1 MIPRLEV
8 VQRLRPIDLVSPGA
22 PVVSDGPGRHPLPR
36 PAPYAAAAA
45 TLSGQGRV
53 TLVLASGADRIEVRL
68 EDSALALSVTAHGR
82 TTGHRSRR
90 HGRVRSPEA
99 VGISLTGTHLSAW
112 SREDGS
118 WVVRGRVDLEDR
130 LDVHDEAW
138 LAGLV
143 LDVDGP
149 VDGLVAGAFGQLGMR
164 DLRFVTDADGTPL
177 DDDGALWLTATS
189 AGPGFFDTGHTSV
202 WRLDRRHAD
211 RTSAPE
217 HSHAGSS
224 GSAPTSVRVST
235 PPAPDTV
242 ALTHTGDIYFR
253 RPDRPGVYGDHA
265 THLVRDSSGGTADGT
280 AGGADGWLVA
290 TSTWGDFDPEDPD
303 RWVRTTLARTDVDVR
318 RGEHVLDTAPL
329 VLPTTRFASVGTWD
343 PHLVRTDDGW
353 LVAYVSAAEYFR
365 FHPCLAAGP
374 TLDDLAL
381 RAADPH
387 RRATEGVTLLE
398 LDGSWRV
405 LASDGPEG
413 RRHQRERMPVLDLDL
428 AEVGVL
434 DAPYPSNLPW
444 PTLARTDA
452 GWLMVTFD
460 GTSTGG
466 HLTGYGT
473 HGDVVVLREAGRG

>member
-1 MIPRLEV
+1 V
-8 VQRLRPIDLVSPGA
+8 
-22 PVVSDGPGRHPLPR
+22 
-36 PAPYAAAAA
+36 
-45 TLSGQGRV
+45 LSGRGRV
-53 TLVLASGADRIEVRL
+53 TLVLESGVDRLEVRL
-68 EDSALALSVTAHGR
+68 EDSALALSVTAGGR

-90 HGRVRSPEA
+90 HGRVRTPEA

-112 SREDGS
+112 SREAGS
-118 WVVRGRVDLEDR
+118 WVVRGRVDLEER
-130 LDVHDEAW
+130 LDAHDETW

-149 VDGLVAGAFGQLGMR
+149 VEAISAGGFGQLGLR
-164 DLRFVTDADGTPL
+164 DLRFVTDAAGTPI
-177 DDDGALWLTATS
+177 DDGALWLTATS

-202 WRLDRRHAD
+202 WRLGLDPGR
-211 RTSAPE
+211 P
-217 HSHAGSS
+217 AGD
-224 GSAPTSVRVST
+224 VS
-235 PPAPDTV
+235 
-242 ALTHTGDIYFR
+242 LTHAGDIYFR

-265 THLVRDSSGGTADGT
+265 THLVREG
-280 AGGADGWLVA
+280 DGWLVA

-318 RGEHVLDTAPL
+318 QGEHVLDTAPL
-329 VLPTTRFASVGTWD
+329 VLPTSRFFSVGTWD
-343 PHLVRTDDGW
+343 PHVVRTDEGW

-374 TLDDLAL
+374 SLDDLRL
-381 RAADPH
+381 RAVDSH
-387 RRATEGVTLLE
+387 RRATEGVTLME

-405 LASDGPEG
+405 LASDGPDG
-413 RRHQRERMPVLDLDL
+413 RRTQRERMPVLDLDL

-444 PTLARTDA
+444 PTLARTDD

-460 GTSTGG
+460 GTPTGG
-466 HLTGYGT
+466 HLPGYGT